1 MTNKIFIA
9 LLAYGVTGIFLVA
22 AAKMANMT
30 PDQLGV
36 TVTFAMLMHL
46 NNYFLGSALM
56 DRDHEKKWER
66 RVLKRDI

>member
-1 MTNKIFIA
+1 MTKKIFFAI
-9 LLAYGVTGIFLVA
+9 LAYGVTGIFLVA

-36 TVTFAMLMHL
+36 TITFAMLMHL

-56 DRDHEKKWER
+56 DRDQEKKWQR
-66 RVLKRDI
+66 RVLKRDM